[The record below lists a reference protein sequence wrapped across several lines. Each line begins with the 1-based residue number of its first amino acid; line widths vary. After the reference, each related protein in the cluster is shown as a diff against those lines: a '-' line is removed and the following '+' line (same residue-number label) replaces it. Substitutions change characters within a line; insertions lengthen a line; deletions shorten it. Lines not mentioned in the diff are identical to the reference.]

1 MAASTIP
8 VDGSLYK
15 VEISTDSGSSWDT
28 LGYQKDATLS
38 ISTEFREITSKTQC
52 NWREKVA
59 TVSNWTASG
68 TAEYYNDTSSGL
80 VFDSLF
86 ATLRTACQIRFMPID
101 CSGSNVVGES
111 SYTGAG
117 FFTQL
122 DVSFPEKDTAT
133 YSYTFEGSGTLTKA
147 IVA

>member
-15 VEISTDSGSSWDT
+15 VEISTDGGSSWDL
-28 LGYQKDATLS
+28 LGYQKEASIS

-52 NWREKVA
+52 NYREKKA

-68 TAEYYNDTSSGL
+68 TAEYYNDTGSGL
-80 VFDSLF
+80 VFDDIF
-86 ATLRTACQIRFMPID
+86 ATLRTECMIQFMPID
-101 CSGSNVVGES
+101 CSGTDVVGETK
-111 SYTGAG
+111 YTGSG
-117 FFTQL
+117 FFSQL
-122 DVSFPEKDTAT
+122 DVAFPEKDTAT

-147 IVA
+147 AVV